1 MKFKYQART
10 KDGEMQVGFVEAGSK
25 EGASQILSSHD
36 LFVLKIESAESVS
49 PLDRVNAF
57 LGKPRR
63 KDMIIFSRQLATLLE
78 ARLPLNN
85 ALKILSEQ
93 TQNKALKEAVGQVT
107 EDIDAGLSFS
117 QSMERQRDVFP
128 DYYIEMTRAAEVTG
142 NMNEVSGFLADY
154 IEKESEL
161 AGKASSAM
169 LYPGIVLALFV
180 VVAFILLT
188 FVYPSLGS
196 VFAENGVQLPWYT
209 QWLLNTGNF
218 LAKWWP
224 AVIIAAVA
232 LGFVIVDYFQTAEGK
247 ALLDDAKITLPVVKK
262 VYTPVIMA
270 RFGNSAALLVHGGVP
285 IAQSMEI
292 IGHMVGNVLYR
303 DVIHDIAEDLRQ
315 GLLLSQAIAK
325 HPRFFPDLIPQMIAV
340 GETTGK
346 VEEMF
351 GRLSAIYTREADE
364 ITNNLVDLIQPIM
377 MIGMGLMVGLLFA
390 SILIPIYSLTA
401 NVGNE

>member
-1 MKFKYQART
+1 
-10 KDGEMQVGFVEAGSK
+10 MQVGMVEAGSRD
-25 EGASQILSSHD
+25 GAIQLLSGHD
-36 LFVLKIESAESVS
+36 LFVLKVESAES
-49 PLDRVNAF
+49 LGAIDRVNAY
-57 LGKPRR
+57 LAKPRR
-63 KDMIIFSRQLATLLE
+63 KDMIVFSRQLATLLD

-85 ALKILSEQ
+85 ALKILSQQ
-93 TQNKALKEAVGQVT
+93 TENKALKAAVGQVT

-117 QSMERQRDVFP
+117 QSMARQPDVFP
-128 DYYIEMTRAAEVTG
+128 DYYIEMVRAAEVTG
-142 NMNEVSGFLADY
+142 NMNEVTGFLADY
-154 IEKESEL
+154 IEKEAEL

-169 LYPGIVLALFV
+169 IYPAIVLVLFF

-196 VFAENGVQLPWYT
+196 VFAENGVVLPWYT
-209 QWLLNTGNF
+209 QILLNTGNF

-224 AVIIAAVA
+224 VVIVVVVM
-232 LGFVIVDYFQTAEGK
+232 LGFVVVDYFQTVEGQ
-247 ALLDDAKITLPVVKK
+247 AFLDDAKITLPVVKR

-303 DVIHDIAEDLRQ
+303 DVIHDIAEDVRQ

-325 HPRFFPDLIPQMIAV
+325 HPHFFPDLVPQMVAV

-346 VEEMF
+346 VEDMF
-351 GRLSAIYTREADE
+351 TRLAGIYTREADT
-364 ITNNLVDLIQPIM
+364 ITNNLVELIQPILL
-377 MIGMGLMVGLLFA
+377 IGMGLMVGLLFA
-390 SILIPIYSLTA
+390 SILIPIYNLTA
-401 NVGNE
+401 NIGNG